1 MVRPPH
7 RRRAAQWATLVASAA
22 GLLLATPA
30 VAQVVLTANSAA
42 SLVSALTTVDLN
54 PGTHYEINITS
65 NINLTAGTAL
75 PAINTTSRLVINGN
89 NFMVNGGGVQQGLF
103 VYAGK
108 LAINNLANHQ
118 CSGRRRRQL
127 RRRSG
132 RRRHGRGRCPV
143 CCQRRQ
149 RHGQQCQLVEQ

>member
-42 SLVSALTTVDLN
+42 SLVSALTTVDRN

-75 PAINTTSRLVINGN
+75 PAINTTSPLIINGN
-89 NFMVNGGGVQQGLF
+89 NFTVNGGGV
-103 VYAGK
+103 
-108 LAINNLANHQ
+108 
-118 CSGRRRRQL
+118 S
-127 RRRSG
+127 
-132 RRRHGRGRCPV
+132 RGFLSMPV
-143 CCQRRQ
+143 S
-149 RHGQQCQLVEQ
+149 